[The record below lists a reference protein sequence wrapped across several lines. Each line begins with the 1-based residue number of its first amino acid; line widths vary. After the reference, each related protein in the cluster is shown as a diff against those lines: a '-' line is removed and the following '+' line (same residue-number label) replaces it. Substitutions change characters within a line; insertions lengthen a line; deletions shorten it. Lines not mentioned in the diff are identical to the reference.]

1 MSSQKRV
8 QRPVVCL
15 PICVGLFIVI
25 GCGRNG
31 LEPDYDKLGLVEVS
45 GRVTLDGQPL
55 SGVQVVFEE
64 SQFIY
69 SYGDTDQE
77 GRYQLMFDSRKSGI
91 MPGKKT
97 VRFRP
102 RTISETE
109 GGAGEGRAGGGG
121 AGEPESD
128 DPDVS
133 SGGQSPI
140 PDCYNRGSKIQVEV
154 TPSTKSFNFSLKS
167 DCSTTSSDS

>member
-1 MSSQKRV
+1 MSSLKRV

-15 PICVGLFIVI
+15 PICLGLFIVI

-55 SGVQVVFEE
+55 AGVQVVFEE

-102 RTISETE
+102 RTISEAE
-109 GGAGEGRAGGGG
+109 GGG
-121 AGEPESD
+121 AGKAGAGETESD

-133 SGGQSPI
+133 SGGLPPI
-140 PDCYNRGSKIQVEV
+140 PDCYKRGSKIQVEV